1 MVFLRNHRGGTMK
14 IKIFAS
20 VLLVLFFSA
29 PFSDALDKDIG
40 GAVSL
45 NNLLD
50 YKSLQQQSSGP
61 ERSDMAYFARY
72 KDVNQ
77 EKFDL
82 TREKGQLLA
91 GYVEW
96 SDSPSDSYTSSQNS
110 LRPLV
115 YDVSVTAYNDEDNA
129 ASFDMG
135 FISSFNGVIQLGAA
149 FMSNLFFHEF
159 GHEVVANYVDA
170 KGTRLDFFK
179 REGDQFFLGTSTVE
193 EIDERSLLPYTMG
206 GEFFADL
213 TFEHALRDYRNKP
226 TTFNKSLMLASGGD
240 FLWYCFYAYYLSEG
254 HPNFDPI
261 SVSEKTGL
269 PRDTI
274 FSIVAAKTMVNAY
287 RAYSGQDKII
297 PYFSVDKYSASLN
310 VIIPIE
316 IDNFIETLISSSKS
330 YEDIEL
336 PISHSN

>member
-1 MVFLRNHRGGTMK
+1 
-14 IKIFAS
+14 
-20 VLLVLFFSA
+20 
-29 PFSDALDKDIG
+29 
-40 GAVSL
+40 
-45 NNLLD
+45 
-50 YKSLQQQSSGP
+50 
-61 ERSDMAYFARY
+61 
-72 KDVNQ
+72 
-77 EKFDL
+77 
-82 TREKGQLLA
+82 
-91 GYVEW
+91 
-96 SDSPSDSYTSSQNS
+96 
-110 LRPLV
+110 
-115 YDVSVTAYNDEDNA
+115 
-129 ASFDMG
+129 
-135 FISSFNGVIQLGAA
+135 
-149 FMSNLFFHEF
+149 
-159 GHEVVANYVDA
+159 
-170 KGTRLDFFK
+170 
-179 REGDQFFLGTSTVE
+179 
-193 EIDERSLLPYTMG
+193 MG

-240 FLWYCFYAYYLSEG
+240 FLWYCIYAYYLSEG
-254 HPNFDPI
+254 HQNFDPI